1 MRKEWLDMIKNT
13 VHAPAWTS
21 LTPAPKQYAW
31 LDQDITCQV
40 AVVGGGISAAMIALR
55 FAQAGLDTVMISESP
70 LGYGATAV
78 SSGIMTL
85 SGGECLTCLAD
96 EIGPERA
103 MTAARLMAEAL
114 DNVEK
119 LCASFTDSCGFRRMD
134 SLRYVEKAEEAVK
147 IRREYSLRLHNGME
161 VELLDSVT
169 GSQQFTF
176 PMEAGLY
183 AKNAAAQVNP
193 YRLVHGVAAA
203 AAEAG
208 AKIYEN
214 TSAETLDE
222 SGEEAVVL
230 ECANGRTI
238 RADYVIM
245 ASGMEMSHL
254 VKGIDEVRTTYMVVT
269 EPVAEF
275 PGWRGPCVI
284 HREGEPRLYCSV
296 TGDGR
301 ILIGGLDSYYMD
313 EKGRV
318 AGVFDMSPA
327 MDKRFDSL
335 AFTLREMF
343 PAIPNI
349 TAEYVF
355 AAQDAATKDTLPIIG
370 RLPDSSR
377 VAYALCC
384 GDNGILSAEIAGRL
398 LLQQYQGVDDH
409 ELGLFS
415 PGRAWRVKR

>member
-1 MRKEWLDMIKNT
+1 MMKTM
-13 VHAPAWTS
+13 VHASAWTS

-55 FAQAGLDTVMISESP
+55 FAQAGLDTVMVSESP
-70 LGYGATAV
+70 LGYGSTAV

-85 SGGECLTCLAD
+85 SGRDCLTCMAE

-103 MTAARLMAEAL
+103 MTASRLMTEAI
-114 DNVEK
+114 DQIEK
-119 LCASFTDSCGFRRMD
+119 LCSSFDDACGFQRMD
-134 SLRYVEKAEEAVK
+134 SLRYTERPEEAAK
-147 IRREYSLRLHNGME
+147 IRREYSLRLHSGME
-161 VELLDSVT
+161 VELLDSIT

-176 PMEAGLY
+176 PMEAGMY
-183 AKNAAAQVNP
+183 AKNAAAQVDP
-193 YRLVHGVAAA
+193 YRLVHA
-203 AAEAG
+203 AAEAAEKAG
-208 AKIYEN
+208 ARIYEN

-222 SGEEAVVL
+222 SGEEAVIL

-238 RADYVIM
+238 KADYVIM
-245 ASGMEMSHL
+245 ASGIGMSHML
-254 VKGIDEVRTTYMVVT
+254 GGIDEVRTTYMLVT
-269 EPVAEF
+269 EPVAGF
-275 PGWRGPCVI
+275 AGWRGPCVI
-284 HREGEPRLYCSV
+284 HREEEPRLYCSV
-296 TGDGR
+296 TEDKR

-318 AGVFDMSPA
+318 AGVLDMSPA

-335 AFTLREMF
+335 AMTLKEMF
-343 PAIPNI
+343 PAIPDL

-355 AAQDAATKDTLPIIG
+355 ASPDASTKDTLPIIG

-384 GDNGILSAEIAGRL
+384 GDNGILFAEIAGRL
-398 LLQQYQGVDDH
+398 LLQQYQGVDNQ

-415 PGRAWRVKR
+415 PGRSWRVKR